1 MSAAANQATPR
12 VRPGS
17 RREVPIGE
25 LKFRS
30 TEIGEETD
38 RLAKNA
44 LWAVTG
50 YWFVMVET
58 SFESKLLVITLEQG
72 P

>member
-12 VRPGS
+12 AHPRR
-17 RREVPIGE
+17 RREVPRRD

-30 TEIGEETD
+30 VEPLAETE

-44 LWAVTG
+44 LEAGTKDWSD
-50 YWFVMVET
+50 M
-58 SFESKLLVITLEQG
+58 FEIS
-72 P
+72 